1 MQSLVLVIL
10 LGFLGGIAV
19 GVQAPL
25 ASLISQ
31 RLGLL
36 ESIFI
41 LHLGGALCAAAP
53 LIFIGGGQL
62 SAWQRVP
69 WYALGAGAFGLV
81 VIGAVSAAIPRVG
94 ASATT
99 ILIVAGQLV
108 VGVLIDHFGFF
119 DTLVRP
125 LDLLRVAGL
134 ALVLTGAWL
143 VIR

>member
-19 GVQAPL
+19 GIQAPL
-25 ASLISQ
+25 ASLMSQ

-36 ESIFI
+36 ESVFI
-41 LHLGGALCAAAP
+41 LHLGGTLCAALP
-53 LIFIGGGQL
+53 LIVIGGGKL

-69 WYALGAGAFGLV
+69 WYALGAGALGLV
-81 VIGAVSAAIPRVG
+81 VIGAVSTAIPRVG
-94 ASATT
+94 ASATI

-134 ALVLTGAWL
+134 ALVLAGAWL

>member
-1 MQSLVLVIL
+1 MQSLVVVVL
-10 LGFLGGIAV
+10 LGLLGGIAV
-19 GVQAPL
+19 GIQAPL

-41 LHLGGALCAAAP
+41 VHMGGTLCAVMP
-53 LIFIGGGQL
+53 LILIGGGQL
-62 SAWQRVP
+62 SAWRRVP
-69 WYALGAGAFGLV
+69 WYAMGAGALGLV
-81 VIGAVSAAIPRVG
+81 VISAVSAAIPRVG
-94 ASATT
+94 ASATI
-99 ILIVAGQLV
+99 ILVVAGQLV
-108 VGVLIDHFGFF
+108 VGVLIDQFGLL

-134 ALVLTGAWL
+134 ALVLLGAWL

>member
-10 LGFLGGIAV
+10 LGILGGIAV
-19 GVQAPL
+19 GMQAPL
-25 ASLISQ
+25 ASLMSQ

-41 LHLGGALCAAAP
+41 VNLGGLLCAGFP
-53 LIFIGGGQL
+53 LVFIRGGQL
-62 SAWQRVP
+62 LALQRVP
-69 WYALGAGAFGLV
+69 WYALAAGALGPV
-81 VIGAVSAAIPRVG
+81 VIGAVSVAIPRVG
-94 ASATT
+94 ASATI

-108 VGVLIDHFGFF
+108 VGVLIDQFGFL

-125 LDLLRVAGL
+125 LGLLRVAGL
-134 ALVLTGAWL
+134 ALVLLGAWL

>member
-1 MQSLVLVIL
+1 MQSLVLVIT

-19 GVQAPL
+19 GIQSPL

-41 LHLGGALCAAAP
+41 VHLGGALCVAIP
-53 LIFIGGGQL
+53 LILIGGGQL
-62 SAWQRVP
+62 VAWRRVP
-69 WYALGAGAFGLV
+69 WYALGAGALGLV

-94 ASATT
+94 ASATI

-108 VGVLIDHFGFF
+108 VGVLIDQFGLFN
-119 DTLVRP
+119 TLIRP
-125 LDLLRVAGL
+125 LDLLRVVGL
-134 ALVLTGAWL
+134 ALVLLGAWL